1 MKWRVGLTV
10 LAIGAAG
17 LLVAM
22 AVAHVADSRTGEKN
36 LVAPAA
42 TPAVIARGAYLARL
56 GDCAACHSI
65 PGKPAYSGGLRMAIP
80 IGAIYTSN
88 ITPDSNNGIGHMSLD
103 DFDRALRFGVSQG
116 HSLYPAMPFTS
127 YYNTRPEDV
136 AALYTYFKH
145 GVPAAAVPNR
155 SNDIVFPLSMR
166 WPLTF
171 WRWFF
176 APTPRPFVA
185 SVAMDSQLSQGAY
198 FVEGLGHCGE
208 CHTPRAVTMQM
219 KATTPAGGA
228 AYLSGAVV
236 ENYFAPSLRNSGP
249 GTLGAWSEEE
259 VAQFLTSG
267 ATTQGIAFGSM
278 SDVIIHST
286 QYMTP
291 ADALATAKY
300 LKSLRSPGEL
310 PAARFTY
317 DALEHLALKNGDAS
331 KPGARIYLDNCAA
344 CHRPDGVGYER
355 VFPRL
360 AGNPV
365 VQADNPQSLISI
377 VLDGSQTPRT
387 ALTPAQFTMPRFA
400 WRLSDKDVADV
411 VNFIRTSWGNTALPA
426 SSADV
431 AKIRRSLQRRQ
442 ASIKAPEQVFQA
454 HPNRK
459 QSHESDHN
467 EGRSTD
473 FLQGPG

>member
-1 MKWRVGLTV
+1 MKWKLALTV
-10 LAIGAAG
+10 VVIGFAG
-17 LLVAM
+17 LLIAMGVAY
-22 AVAHVADSRTGEKN
+22 VSDSRAGEKN
-36 LVAPAA
+36 LVAPGE
-42 TPAVIARGAYLARL
+42 TPEVIARGAYLARL
-56 GDCAACHSI
+56 GDCAACHSV

-80 IGAIYTSN
+80 IGAIYTTN
-88 ITPDSNNGIGHMSLD
+88 ITPDPDNGIGRMSLD
-103 DFDRALRFGVSQG
+103 DFDRALRFGVAEG

-136 AALYTYFKH
+136 AALYAYFKY
-145 GVPAAAVPNR
+145 GVAAAAVPNR
-155 SNDIVFPLSMR
+155 PSDIVFPLSMR

-176 APTPRPFVA
+176 APSPKPFA
-185 SVAMDSQLSQGAY
+185 APSGTDSQLSQGAY

-208 CHTPRAVTMQM
+208 CHTPRALAMQM
-219 KATTPAGGA
+219 KAATAAGGA
-228 AYLSGAVV
+228 AYLSGAVI
-236 ENYFAPSLRNSGP
+236 ENYFAPSLRDGGP

-259 VAQFLTSG
+259 LAQFLETG
-267 ATTQGIAFGSM
+267 ANVQGIAFGSM

-291 ADALATAKY
+291 ADALSTAKY
-300 LKSLRSPGEL
+300 LKSLRSPGEE
-310 PAARFTY
+310 PAARFAY
-317 DALEHLALKNGDAS
+317 DPLEHLALKNGDAS

-344 CHRPDGVGYER
+344 CHRPDGMGYER

-365 VQADNPQSLISI
+365 VQADNPRSLISI

-387 ALTPAQFTMPRFA
+387 PRTPAQFTMPRFA

-411 VNFIRTSWGNTALPA
+411 VSFIRSSWGNSASPT

-431 AKIRRSLQRRQ
+431 AKIRGPLQLRE
-442 ASIKAPEQVFQA
+442 ASTR
-454 HPNRK
+454 N
-459 QSHESDHN
+459 
-467 EGRSTD
+467 
-473 FLQGPG
+473 

>member
-1 MKWRVGLTV
+1 MKWKAGLTV
-10 LAIGAAG
+10 LAIGLAG
-17 LLVAM
+17 LLVAVG
-22 AVAHVADSRTGEKN
+22 VARVSDGSAGERN
-36 LVAPAA
+36 LAAPAP

-56 GDCAACHSI
+56 GDCAACHSV

-80 IGAIYTSN
+80 IGAIYTTN
-88 ITPDSNNGIGHMSLD
+88 ITPDAKNGIGRMSLD
-103 DFDRALRFGVSQG
+103 DFDRALRFGVADG

-127 YYNTRPEDV
+127 YYNTRPDDV

-155 SNDIVFPLSMR
+155 PNDIVFPLSMR

-176 APTPRPFVA
+176 APKPKPFTA
-185 SVAMDSQLSQGAY
+185 SVGMDPELSQGAY

-208 CHTPRAVTMQM
+208 CHTPRALTMQV
-219 KATTPAGGA
+219 KAAAPAGGA
-228 AYLSGAVV
+228 AYLSGAVI
-236 ENYFAPSLRNSGP
+236 ENYFAPSLRNGGS

-259 VAQFLTSG
+259 LAQFLETG
-267 ATTQGIAFGSM
+267 ANARGIAFGSM

-300 LKSLRSPGEL
+300 LKSVGNPSDDS
-310 PAARFTY
+310 AARFTY
-317 DALEHLALKNGDAS
+317 DSLEHLALKSGDAS

-344 CHRPDGVGYER
+344 CHRPDGMGYER

-360 AGNPV
+360 AGNSV
-365 VQADNPQSLISI
+365 VQAENPRSLISI

-387 ALTPAQFTMPRFA
+387 PRTPAQFTMPSFA

-411 VNFIRTSWGNTALPA
+411 VNFIRTSWGNSASLA

-431 AKIRRSLQRRQ
+431 AESRGSLQPRE
-442 ASIKAPEQVFQA
+442 ASTRVPE
-454 HPNRK
+454 K
-459 QSHESDHN
+459 
-467 EGRSTD
+467 
-473 FLQGPG
+473 

>member
-1 MKWRVGLTV
+1 MKRKSGLTV

-17 LLVAM
+17 LLIAM
-22 AVAHVADSRTGEKN
+22 GIAHVSDGRTGEKD

-42 TPAVIARGAYLARL
+42 TPTLIARGAYLAKL

-80 IGAIYTSN
+80 IGAVYTSN
-88 ITPDSNNGIGHMSLD
+88 ITPDSDNGIGRMSLD
-103 DFDRALRFGVSQG
+103 DFDRALRFGVAEG

-127 YYNTRPEDV
+127 YYSTRPDDV
-136 AALYTYFKH
+136 AALYTYLKY

-155 SNDIVFPLSMR
+155 PNDIVFPLSVR

-176 APTPRPFVA
+176 APTPKPFVA
-185 SVAMDSQLSQGAY
+185 SAGMDAQLSQGAY

-208 CHTPRAVTMQM
+208 CHTPRAVTMQVR
-219 KATTPAGGA
+219 AATPAGGT
-228 AYLSGAVV
+228 AYLSGAVI
-236 ENYFAPSLRNSGP
+236 ENYFAPSLRNGGP

-259 VAQFLTSG
+259 LAQFLETG
-267 ATTQGIAFGSM
+267 ANAQGIAFGSM

-291 ADALATAKY
+291 ADALATARY
-300 LKSLRSPGEL
+300 LKSLRSQGEE

-317 DALEHLALKNGDAS
+317 DAIEHLALKNGDAS

-344 CHRPDGVGYER
+344 CHRPDGVGYEL

-365 VQADNPQSLISI
+365 VQSGNPQSLISV

-387 ALTPAQFTMPRFA
+387 ARTPAQFTMPSFA

-411 VNFIRTSWGNTALPA
+411 VNFIRTSWGNRA
-426 SSADV
+426 SPVLSADV
-431 AKIRRSLQRRQ
+431 AKT
-442 ASIKAPEQVFQA
+442 
-454 HPNRK
+454 RK
-459 QSHESDHN
+459 SSQL
-467 EGRSTD
+467 R
-473 FLQGPG
+473 

>member
-1 MKWRVGLTV
+1 MKWKATLVV
-10 LAIGAAG
+10 VAIGLAG
-17 LLVAM
+17 LLLATG
-22 AVAHVADSRTGEKN
+22 VAHISDSGAGEN
-36 LVAPAA
+36 DLVAPAA
-42 TPAVIARGAYLARL
+42 TPDLIARGAYLARL

-65 PGKPAYSGGLRMAIP
+65 PGKPAYAGGLRMGIP

-88 ITPDSNNGIGHMSLD
+88 ITPDSNNGIGRMSLN
-103 DFDRALRFGVSQG
+103 DFDRALRFGVAEG

-127 YYNTRPEDV
+127 YFNTRPDDV
-136 AALYTYFKH
+136 AALYTR
-145 GVPAAAVPNR
+145 P
-155 SNDIVFPLSMR
+155 NDIVFPLSMR

-171 WRWFF
+171 WRWLF
-176 APTPRPFVA
+176 APTPKPFVA
-185 SVAMDSQLSQGAY
+185 SAGMDSKMSQGAY

-208 CHTPRAVTMQM
+208 CHTPRAITMQV
-219 KATTPAGGA
+219 KATTSAGGA

-236 ENYFAPSLRNSGP
+236 ENYFAPSLRNGGP
-249 GTLGAWSEEE
+249 GTLGAWSEEDL
-259 VAQFLTSG
+259 AQFLETG
-267 ATTQGIAFGSM
+267 ANAQGIAFGSM

-300 LKSLRSPGEL
+300 LKSLRSPGEE

-317 DALEHLALKNGDAS
+317 DALEHIVLKNGDAS
-331 KPGARIYLDNCAA
+331 KPGAMIYLNNCAA
-344 CHRPDGVGYER
+344 CHRPDGVGYEQ

-365 VQADNPQSLISI
+365 VQAANPRSLISI

-387 ALTPAQFTMPRFA
+387 ARTPAQFTMPRFA

-411 VNFIRTSWGNTALPA
+411 VNFIRTSWGNRASPA

-431 AKIRRSLQRRQ
+431 TKIRESLQPRQ
-442 ASIKAPEQVFQA
+442 ASTRAPE
-454 HPNRK
+454 K
-459 QSHESDHN
+459 
-467 EGRSTD
+467 
-473 FLQGPG
+473 

>member
-1 MKWRVGLTV
+1 MKWKLVLTLV
-10 LAIGAAG
+10 AIGLAA
-17 LLVAM
+17 LLLAM
-22 AVAHVADSRTGEKN
+22 GIARISDSRAGDKN

-42 TPAVIARGAYLARL
+42 TPGIIARGAYLARL
-56 GDCAACHSI
+56 GDCAACHSV

-88 ITPDSNNGIGHMSLD
+88 ITPDSDHGIGRMSLA
-103 DFDRALRFGVSQG
+103 DFDRALRFGVAEG

-136 AALYTYFKH
+136 AALYTYFKN
-145 GVPAAAVPNR
+145 GVTPSAVPNR
-155 SNDIVFPLSMR
+155 SSDVVFPLSMR

-176 APTPRPFVA
+176 APSPKPFSA
-185 SVAMDSQLSQGAY
+185 PPGMDSQISQGAY

-208 CHTPRAVTMQM
+208 CHTPRALAMQM

-228 AYLSGAVV
+228 AYLSGAVI
-236 ENYFAPSLRNSGP
+236 EDYFAPSLRSSGP

-259 VAQFLTSG
+259 LAQFLETG
-267 ATTQGIAFGSM
+267 ANAQGIAFGSM

-286 QYMTP
+286 QYMTH

-300 LKSLRSPGEL
+300 LKSLKTPGEEA
-310 PAARFTY
+310 AARFTY
-317 DALEHLALKNGDAS
+317 DATEHLALKKGDAS
-331 KPGARIYLDNCAA
+331 KPGAMIYLDNCAA
-344 CHRPDGVGYER
+344 CHRPDGVGYEQ

-365 VQADNPQSLISI
+365 VQAGNPQSLVSI

-387 ALTPAQFTMPRFA
+387 AHTPARFTMPRFA
-400 WRLSDKDVADV
+400 WRLSDEDVADV
-411 VNFIRTSWGNTALPA
+411 VNFIRTSWGNRA
-426 SSADV
+426 SPVSPGDV
-431 AKIRRSLQRRQ
+431 AKSRESLRLRETSRS
-442 ASIKAPEQVFQA
+442 P
-454 HPNRK
+454 
-459 QSHESDHN
+459 
-467 EGRSTD
+467 
-473 FLQGPG
+473 

>member
-1 MKWRVGLTV
+1 MTWKAALTV
-10 LAIGAAG
+10 LAIGLGG
-17 LLVAM
+17 LLVAVG
-22 AVAHVADSRTGEKN
+22 VAHVSDSSAGERN
-36 LVAPAA
+36 LVAPPP
-42 TPAVIARGAYLARL
+42 TPEVIARGAYLARL
-56 GDCAACHSI
+56 GDCAACHSV

-80 IGAIYTSN
+80 IGAIYTTN
-88 ITPDSNNGIGHMSLD
+88 ITPDSKNGIGRMSLN
-103 DFDRALRFGVSQG
+103 DFDRALRFGVAQG

-127 YYNTRPEDV
+127 YYNTRPDDV
-136 AALYTYFKH
+136 AALYTYFKYA
-145 GVPAAAVPNR
+145 VSPAAVPNR
-155 SNDIVFPLSMR
+155 PNDIVFPLSMR

-176 APTPRPFVA
+176 APKPKPFAA
-185 SVAMDSQLSQGAY
+185 SAGMDSELSQGAY

-208 CHTPRAVTMQM
+208 CHTPRALTMQV
-219 KATTPAGGA
+219 KATTPAAGA
-228 AYLSGAVV
+228 TYLSGAVI

-259 VAQFLTSG
+259 LAQFLETG
-267 ATTQGIAFGSM
+267 ANAQGIAFGSM

-300 LKSLRSPGEL
+300 LKSLKSPGEE

-344 CHRPDGVGYER
+344 CHRPDGVGYEL

-365 VQADNPQSLISI
+365 VQAENPQSLISI
-377 VLDGSQTPRT
+377 VLEGSQTPRT
-387 ALTPAQFTMPRFA
+387 ERTPAQFTMPHFA

-411 VNFIRTSWGNTALPA
+411 VNFIRTSWGNSALPA
-426 SSADV
+426 SSTDV
-431 AKIRRSLQRRQ
+431 AKIRKSLQPGQ
-442 ASIKAPEQVFQA
+442 ASIRPPE
-454 HPNRK
+454 K
-459 QSHESDHN
+459 
-467 EGRSTD
+467 
-473 FLQGPG
+473 

>member
-1 MKWRVGLTV
+1 MKWKAALLV
-10 LAIGAAG
+10 LAIALAG
-17 LLVAM
+17 LLLAM
-22 AVAHVADSRTGEKN
+22 GGTYVSDSHAGEKN

-56 GDCAACHSI
+56 GDCAACHSV
-65 PGKPAYSGGLRMAIP
+65 PGKPAYSGGLRMGIP

-88 ITPDSNNGIGHMSLD
+88 ITPDSINGIGRMSLN
-103 DFDRALRFGVSQG
+103 DFDRALRFGVAEG

-127 YYNTRPEDV
+127 YYNTRPDDV
-136 AALYTYFKH
+136 AALYTYFKY
-145 GVPAAAVPNR
+145 GVPSAAVPNR
-155 SNDIVFPLSMR
+155 PNDIVFPLSMR

-176 APTPRPFVA
+176 APSPKPFA
-185 SVAMDSQLSQGAY
+185 APPGMDAQLSEGAY

-208 CHTPRAVTMQM
+208 CHTPRSVTMQM

-228 AYLSGAVV
+228 AYLSGAVI

-249 GTLGAWSEEE
+249 GTLGAWSDDEL
-259 VAQFLTSG
+259 AQFLETG
-267 ATTQGIAFGSM
+267 ANAQGIAFGSM

-300 LKSLRSPGEL
+300 LKSLRNSDEK
-310 PAARFTY
+310 PATRFAY
-317 DALEHLALKNGDAS
+317 DATEHLALKNGDAS
-331 KPGARIYLDNCAA
+331 KPGAMIYLNNCAA
-344 CHRPDGVGYER
+344 CHRPDGVGYEQ

-365 VQADNPQSLISI
+365 VQAGNPQSLISV

-387 ALTPAQFTMPRFA
+387 ARTPARFTMPRFA
-400 WRLSDKDVADV
+400 WRLSDKDVVDV
-411 VNFIRTSWGNTALPA
+411 VNFIRTSWGNRASPVSPA
-426 SSADV
+426 EV
-431 AKIRRSLQRRQ
+431 AKTRESLQGRE
-442 ASIKAPEQVFQA
+442 ASPRAPGQ
-454 HPNRK
+454 
-459 QSHESDHN
+459 
-467 EGRSTD
+467 
-473 FLQGPG
+473 

>member
-1 MKWRVGLTV
+1 MKWKAGLTA
-10 LAIGAAG
+10 LAFGAAG
-17 LLVAM
+17 LLLAM
-22 AVAHVADSRTGEKN
+22 GVAHVSDGLAGDKN

-42 TPAVIARGAYLARL
+42 TPALIARGAYLARL
-56 GDCAACHSI
+56 GDCAACHSV
-65 PGKPAYSGGLRMAIP
+65 PGKPAYSGGLHMAIP
-80 IGAIYTSN
+80 IGAIYTTN
-88 ITPDSNNGIGHMSLD
+88 ITPDSTNGIGHMSLD
-103 DFDRALRFGVSQG
+103 DFDRALRFGVAEG

-136 AALYTYFKH
+136 AALYTYFRYA
-145 GVPAAAVPNR
+145 VAPAAVPNR
-155 SNDIVFPLSMR
+155 PNDIVFPLSMR

-176 APTPRPFVA
+176 APSPNPFAA
-185 SVAMDSQLSQGAY
+185 SSGMDSQLSQGAY

-208 CHTPRAVTMQM
+208 CHTPRSVTMQM
-219 KATTPAGGA
+219 KATMPADGA

-236 ENYFAPSLRNSGP
+236 ENYFAPSLRNGGP

-259 VAQFLTSG
+259 LAQFLETG
-267 ATTQGIAFGSM
+267 ANAQGIAFGSM

-286 QYMTP
+286 QYLTP

-300 LKSLRSPGEL
+300 LKALKSPDEDSVT
-310 PAARFTY
+310 RFTY
-317 DALEHLALKNGDAS
+317 DASEHLALKNGDTS

-344 CHRPDGVGYER
+344 CHRPDGVGYGQ

-365 VQADNPQSLISI
+365 VQTGNPRSLVSI

-387 ALTPAQFTMPRFA
+387 ARTPAQFAMPPFA
-400 WRLSDKDVADV
+400 WRLSDKDVAEV
-411 VNFIRTSWGNTALPA
+411 VNFVRTSWGNSASPPV

-431 AKIRRSLQRRQ
+431 AEMRESLTPRQ
-442 ASIKAPEQVFQA
+442 ASTRAPE
-454 HPNRK
+454 K
-459 QSHESDHN
+459 
-467 EGRSTD
+467 
-473 FLQGPG
+473 

>member
-1 MKWRVGLTV
+1 MKWQAGLTV
-10 LAIGAAG
+10 PAIGLAG
-17 LLVAM
+17 LLVAVG
-22 AVAHVADSRTGEKN
+22 VAHLSDGSTGEKN
-36 LVAPAA
+36 LVAPAPG
-42 TPAVIARGAYLARL
+42 PAVIARGAYLARL
-56 GDCAACHSI
+56 GDCAACHSV
-65 PGKPAYSGGLRMAIP
+65 PGKPAYSGGLRMGIP
-80 IGAIYTSN
+80 IGAIYTTN
-88 ITPDSNNGIGHMSLD
+88 ITPDSNNGIGRMSLA
-103 DFDRALRFGVSQG
+103 DFDRALRFGVAEG

-127 YYNTRPEDV
+127 YYNTRPDDV
-136 AALYTYFKH
+136 AALYTYFKY
-145 GVPAAAVPNR
+145 GVPAAPVPNR
-155 SNDIVFPLSMR
+155 RNDIVFPLSMR

-176 APTPRPFVA
+176 APKPRPFAA
-185 SVAMDSQLSQGAY
+185 SPGMDSELAQGAY

-208 CHTPRAVTMQM
+208 CHTPRAVTMQV

-228 AYLSGAVV
+228 AYLSGAVI
-236 ENYFAPSLRNSGP
+236 ENYFVPSLRSSGP

-259 VAQFLTSG
+259 LVQFLETG
-267 ATTQGIAFGSM
+267 ANAQGIAFGSM

-300 LKSLRSPGEL
+300 LKSLRSPGEE

-317 DALEHLALKNGDAS
+317 EATEHLALKSGDAS

-355 VFPRL
+355 VFPPL

-365 VQADNPQSLISI
+365 VQAGNPQSLISV

-387 ALTPAQFTMPRFA
+387 ARTPAQFTMPRFA

-411 VNFIRTSWGNTALPA
+411 VNFIRTSWGNSASPA
-426 SSADV
+426 SAADV
-431 AKIRRSLQRRQ
+431 AKIRESLQFGQ
-442 ASIKAPEQVFQA
+442 K
-454 HPNRK
+454 
-459 QSHESDHN
+459 
-467 EGRSTD
+467 
-473 FLQGPG
+473 

>member
-1 MKWRVGLTV
+1 MKWKIALTM
-10 LAIGAAG
+10 LAIGLAG
-17 LLVAM
+17 LLLVMGIAE
-22 AVAHVADSRTGEKN
+22 VSDRSTGEKN
-36 LVAPAA
+36 LIAPPQ
-42 TPAVIARGAYLARL
+42 TPALIARGAYLARL

-65 PGKPAYSGGLRMAIP
+65 PGKPAYSGGLRMGIP

-88 ITPDSNNGIGHMSLD
+88 ITPDSKNGIGRMSLN
-103 DFDRALRFGVSQG
+103 DFDRALRFGVAEG

-136 AALYTYFKH
+136 AALYTYFKY
-145 GVPAAAVPNR
+145 GVAPAAVANRPN
-155 SNDIVFPLSMR
+155 DVVFPLSMR

-176 APTPRPFVA
+176 APTPKPFAA
-185 SVAMDSQLSQGAY
+185 SSGLDSELAQGAY

-208 CHTPRAVTMQM
+208 CHTPRSVAMQM
-219 KATTPAGGA
+219 KATTPAEGI
-228 AYLSGAVV
+228 AYLSGAVI
-236 ENYFAPSLRNSGP
+236 ENYFAPSLRSSGP
-249 GTLGAWSEEE
+249 GTLGAWGEQEL
-259 VAQFLTSG
+259 AQFLETG
-267 ATTQGIAFGSM
+267 ANAQGIVFGSM

-300 LKSLRSPGEL
+300 LKALKNPGEES
-310 PAARFTY
+310 ATRFTY
-317 DALEHLALKNGDAS
+317 DATEHLALKNGDAS

-365 VQADNPQSLISI
+365 VQAGNARSLISI

-387 ALTPAQFTMPRFA
+387 ASTPARFTMPRFA

-411 VNFIRTSWGNTALPA
+411 VTFIRKSWGNSASPVSSDDVTKTRESLQLQA
-426 SSADV
+426 SS
-431 AKIRRSLQRRQ
+431 R
-442 ASIKAPEQVFQA
+442 APE
-454 HPNRK
+454 K
-459 QSHESDHN
+459 
-467 EGRSTD
+467 
-473 FLQGPG
+473 

>member
-1 MKWRVGLTV
+1 MKWKAGLTV
-10 LAIGAAG
+10 LAIGLAG
-17 LLVAM
+17 LLVAVV
-22 AVAHVADSRTGEKN
+22 VAHVSDSSTGEKN
-36 LVAPAA
+36 LVAPAP

-56 GDCAACHSI
+56 GDCAACHSV
-65 PGKPAYSGGLRMAIP
+65 PGKPAYSGGLRMGIP
-80 IGAIYTSN
+80 IGAIYTTN
-88 ITPDSNNGIGHMSLD
+88 ITPDSKNGIGRMSLD
-103 DFDRALRFGVSQG
+103 DFDRALRFGVADD

-136 AALYTYFKH
+136 AALYTYFKY
-145 GVPAAAVPNR
+145 GVPAAAVPNWP
-155 SNDIVFPLSMR
+155 NDIVFPLSMR

-176 APTPRPFVA
+176 APKPKPFVA
-185 SVAMDSQLSQGAY
+185 SSGMDSEMSQGAY

-208 CHTPRAVTMQM
+208 CHTPRAVTMQV
-219 KATTPAGGA
+219 KATTPAGGT
-228 AYLSGAVV
+228 AYLSGAVI
-236 ENYFAPSLRNSGP
+236 ENYFAPSLRNGGP

-259 VAQFLTSG
+259 LAQFLETG
-267 ATTQGIAFGSM
+267 ANAQGIAFGSM

-300 LKSLRSPGEL
+300 LKSLRSPGEE
-310 PAARFTY
+310 PAARFAY
-317 DALEHLALKNGDAS
+317 DPLEHLALKNGDAS

-344 CHRPDGVGYER
+344 CHRPDGMGYER

-365 VQADNPQSLISI
+365 VQAENPRSLISI

-387 ALTPAQFTMPRFA
+387 PRTPAQFTMPRFA

-411 VNFIRTSWGNTALPA
+411 VNFIRTSWGNNASPA

-431 AKIRRSLQRRQ
+431 AKIRGPLQIGH
-442 ASIKAPEQVFQA
+442 ASTR
-454 HPNRK
+454 N
-459 QSHESDHN
+459 
-467 EGRSTD
+467 
-473 FLQGPG
+473 

>member
-1 MKWRVGLTV
+1 MKWKAGLTV
-10 LAIGAAG
+10 LAIGLAG
-17 LLVAM
+17 LLVAVV
-22 AVAHVADSRTGEKN
+22 VAHVSDSSTGEKN
-36 LVAPAA
+36 LVAPAP

-56 GDCAACHSI
+56 GDCAACHSV
-65 PGKPAYSGGLRMAIP
+65 PGKPAYSGGLRMGIP
-80 IGAIYTSN
+80 IGAIYTTN
-88 ITPDSNNGIGHMSLD
+88 ITPDSKNGIGRMSLD
-103 DFDRALRFGVSQG
+103 DFDRALRFGVADD

-136 AALYTYFKH
+136 AALYTYFKY
-145 GVPAAAVPNR
+145 GVPAAAVPNWP
-155 SNDIVFPLSMR
+155 NDIVFPLSMR

-176 APTPRPFVA
+176 APKPKPFVA
-185 SVAMDSQLSQGAY
+185 SSGMDSEMSQGAY

-208 CHTPRAVTMQM
+208 CHTPRAVTMQV

-228 AYLSGAVV
+228 AYLSGAVI
-236 ENYFAPSLRNSGP
+236 ENYFAPSLRNGGP

-259 VAQFLTSG
+259 LAQFLETG
-267 ATTQGIAFGSM
+267 ANAQGIAFGSM

-300 LKSLRSPGEL
+300 LKSLRSPGEE
-310 PAARFTY
+310 PAARFAY
-317 DALEHLALKNGDAS
+317 DPLEHLALKNGDAS

-344 CHRPDGVGYER
+344 CHRPDGMGYEQ

-365 VQADNPQSLISI
+365 VQAENPRSLISI

-387 ALTPAQFTMPRFA
+387 PRTPAQFTMPRFA

-411 VNFIRTSWGNTALPA
+411 VNFIRTSWGNSASPA

-431 AKIRRSLQRRQ
+431 AKIRGPLQIGQ
-442 ASIKAPEQVFQA
+442 ASTR
-454 HPNRK
+454 N
-459 QSHESDHN
+459 
-467 EGRSTD
+467 
-473 FLQGPG
+473 

>member
-1 MKWRVGLTV
+1 MKGKAVLTV
-10 LAIGAAG
+10 VAIGLAG
-17 LLVAM
+17 TLLAM
-22 AVAHVADSRTGEKN
+22 GVAHISDSSAGEKN

-42 TPAVIARGAYLARL
+42 TPAIIARGAYLARL

-88 ITPDSNNGIGHMSLD
+88 ITPDSNNGIGRMSLSE
-103 DFDRALRFGVSQG
+103 FDRALRFGVAGG

-127 YYNTRPEDV
+127 YYNTRPDDV
-136 AALYTYFKH
+136 AALYTYFKY

-155 SNDIVFPLSMR
+155 PNDIVFPLSMR

-176 APTPRPFVA
+176 APSPKPFAA
-185 SVAMDSQLSQGAY
+185 SPGMDPQLAQGAY

-208 CHTPRAVTMQM
+208 CHTPRAVTMQVE
-219 KATTPAGGA
+219 ATTPAGGA
-228 AYLSGAVV
+228 AFLSGAVI

-259 VAQFLTSG
+259 LAQFLETG
-267 ATTQGIAFGSM
+267 ANAQGIAFGSM

-300 LKSLRSPGEL
+300 LKSLRNPDEA
-310 PAARFTY
+310 PATRFSY
-317 DALEHLALKNGDAS
+317 DATEHLALKNGDAGKS
-331 KPGARIYLDNCAA
+331 GAMIYLNNCAA

-355 VFPRL
+355 AFPGL

-365 VQADNPQSLISI
+365 VQAGNPQSLISI
-377 VLDGSQTPRT
+377 VLEGSQTPRT
-387 ALTPAQFTMPRFA
+387 ARTPAQFTMPRFA

-411 VNFIRTSWGNTALPA
+411 VNFIRTSWGNNASPVSPA
-426 SSADV
+426 EV
-431 AKIRRSLQRRQ
+431 AGTRESLQRRQ
-442 ASIKAPEQVFQA
+442 ASTK
-454 HPNRK
+454 
-459 QSHESDHN
+459 
-467 EGRSTD
+467 T
-473 FLQGPG
+473 PGQ